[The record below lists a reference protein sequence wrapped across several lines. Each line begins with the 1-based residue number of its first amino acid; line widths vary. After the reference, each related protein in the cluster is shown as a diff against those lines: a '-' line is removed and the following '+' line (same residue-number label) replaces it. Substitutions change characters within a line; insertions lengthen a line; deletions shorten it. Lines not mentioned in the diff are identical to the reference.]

1 MIYDE
6 LAEKFWGLKLDPSI
20 SLDSFL
26 EVRIEIESD
35 LQTLQ
40 KYIYLS
46 TVSIYLFIFSPIYK
60 KYPSRDMCPV
70 SRQSLQILAGS
81 HIRGESVIVIGWC

>member
-40 KYIYLS
+40 KYI
-46 TVSIYLFIFSPIYK
+46 SIYLLFLSIYSYFHRSTK
-60 KYPSRDMCPV
+60 SIHLEICVQCPGSR
-70 SRQSLQILAGS
+70 SRFWLVPTLEV
-81 HIRGESVIVIGWC
+81 RV